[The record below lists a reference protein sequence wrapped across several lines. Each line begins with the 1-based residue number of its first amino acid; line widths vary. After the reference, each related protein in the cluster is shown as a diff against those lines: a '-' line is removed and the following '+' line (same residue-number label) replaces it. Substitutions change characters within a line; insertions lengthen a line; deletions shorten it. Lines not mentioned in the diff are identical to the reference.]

1 MKVLKWIAVFPV
13 SIIAMILANI
23 IWRFLYSITAFRYI
37 DPDSWLNLIFVDIM
51 SSAIASASFVYAGTF
66 IAPNYKKETALVLT
80 ILISMISGASLF
92 IVNVMTAE
100 YFSNIGIVAG
110 IIGAVICYFEIQ
122 RTEKEK
128 ENE

>member
-13 SIIAMILANI
+13 SIIAMIMANI

-37 DPDSWLNLIFVDIM
+37 DPDSWLNLILVDIM
-51 SSAIASASFVYAGTF
+51 SSLISTAAFVYFGTM
-66 IAPNYKKETALVLT
+66 IAPNNKKETALILT

-100 YFSNIGIVAG
+100 YFSNIGIIAG
-110 IIGAVICYFEIQ
+110 IVGAIICYFEIQ
-122 RTEKEK
+122 RTEKQK
-128 ENE
+128 EYE

>member
-1 MKVLKWIAVFPV
+1 MKLLKWIAVFPV